1 MELQLL
7 ERGALADALLASCY
21 LAVPGAGGGP
31 HADAQPRPYSWSC
44 TSPVQVPPPEGRRR
58 RTAARRCTRWGRC
71 LCAVAGWVARRP
83 NLLRRRLG
91 GALASPLWLSGRPQL
106 LPCV

>member
-44 TSPVQVPPPEGRRR
+44 TSPVQVPPPAG
-58 RTAARRCTRWGRC
+58 AAPADSGAAVYPVGAVFVRC
-71 LCAVAGWVARRP
+71 GWV
-83 NLLRRRLG
+83 G
-91 GALASPLWLSGRPQL
+91 GAAP
-106 LPCV
+106 